1 MHFKC
6 SRTSECF
13 NSEQEAKKCE
23 AGEDVSSGGCQRDE
37 FKCFGG
43 RCIPMHQV
51 CWSKAVSANTIQNT
65 FLNRSV
71 MGHRTAR
78 NQTIAAATR
87 VSSRSRVVT
96 CTMTPLPTLL
106 AKACMGSISLGKL
119 GQKNQTGKNYWISS
133 RCDGLAPGEPTICTN
148 VSVLPKRG
156 EAACRNCTKV
166 RIRRD
171 C

>member
-1 MHFKC
+1 MVVV
-6 SRTSECF
+6 R
-13 NSEQEAKKCE
+13 
-23 AGEDVSSGGCQRDE
+23 GMSSSALGGGVFLCTRFVGQ
-37 FKCFGG
+37 KL
-43 RCIPMHQV
+43 PQ
-51 CWSKAVSANTIQNT
+51 SANPIQNT
-65 FLNRSV
+65 FLNRSATER
-71 MGHRTAR
+71 RTAR
-78 NQTIAAATR
+78 NQTTVAAMR

-96 CTMTPLPTLL
+96 CSTTPPPALPVQ
-106 AKACMGSISLGKL
+106 ACTGSISLGKL
-119 GQKNQTGKNYWISS
+119 GQRNQTGKNYWISS